1 MTATTRAGSATIE
14 RLRDAL
20 LGNALPG
27 ELDGFTHDEQVEA
40 ASFIADVAA
49 TRRRGELALRLES
62 TGGEAGRRRM
72 RMAII
77 NDDMPFLVDSVANAI
92 AARQLTIHRLLHPV
106 VCVERDARRRA
117 AGHCRQVRR
126 RRAPRIDDV
135 HRDSTAPT
143 RAAGA
148 S

>member
-49 TRRRGELALRLES
+49 TRRRGELALRLEFD
-62 TGGEAGRRRM
+62 RRRG
-72 RMAII
+72 RPPA
-77 NDDMPFLVDSVANAI
+77 
-92 AARQLTIHRLLHPV
+92 
-106 VCVERDARRRA
+106 DAD
-117 AGHCRQVRR
+117 GDHQ
-126 RRAPRIDDV
+126 
-135 HRDSTAPT
+135 
-143 RAAGA
+143 
-148 S
+148 